1 MRQIEPITKIPE
13 KVIIPLQQHVG
24 AENKPLV
31 SVGDVVK
38 IGQKIGNGES
48 GISPVHSS
56 ASGKVA
62 AISEYPHPFY
72 ENVLSIIIEPDGK
85 DVSIEFKA
93 EDYSQLE
100 REQIIGI
107 IKEAGVVESGIP
119 VHTKLSPSDVVILN
133 DMDEAPYMTS
143 NRALMLDFPGE
154 IIDGLK
160 ILMKATGASRG
171 FIGIDASNSEATNTM
186 NKAAVDDLNIETV
199 PLKTTYVRG
208 MEEFFAK
215 AVVKREISR
224 GHQISNASTMTSTVE
239 TARAAYD
246 AVCMGKP
253 LIETVVS
260 VWGAKK
266 SQNVQAKIGTPLRS
280 VIEHCGGYKGKPKKI
295 VVNGPMTGVA
305 QYTDEV
311 PVTKDVHG
319 ILVQYEEDAT
329 IAEIQPC
336 INCAKCVD
344 VCPANLL
351 PNMLAA
357 FANKDRFDMCKR
369 YNISACVE
377 CGKCAYV
384 CPSKIPIVQ
393 LIKCAKE
400 WIK

>member
-1 MRQIEPITKIPE
+1 M
-13 KVIIPLQQHVG
+13 
-24 AENKPLV
+24 
-31 SVGDVVK
+31 
-38 IGQKIGNGES
+38 
-48 GISPVHSS
+48 
-56 ASGKVA
+56 
-62 AISEYPHPFY
+62 
-72 ENVLSIIIEPDGK
+72 
-85 DVSIEFKA
+85 
-93 EDYSQLE
+93 
-100 REQIIGI
+100 
-107 IKEAGVVESGIP
+107 
-119 VHTKLSPSDVVILN
+119 
-133 DMDEAPYMTS
+133 
-143 NRALMLDFPGE
+143 
-154 IIDGLK
+154 
-160 ILMKATGASRG
+160 
-171 FIGIDASNSEATNTM
+171 
-186 NKAAVDDLNIETV
+186 
-199 PLKTTYVRG
+199 
-208 MEEFFAK
+208 
-215 AVVKREISR
+215 
-224 GHQISNASTMTSTVE
+224 
-239 TARAAYD
+239 
-246 AVCMGKP
+246 
-253 LIETVVS
+253 
-260 VWGAKK
+260 KK

-295 VVNGPMTGVA
+295 VVNGPMTGVP

>member
-24 AENKPLV
+24 AENTPLV

-38 IGQKIGNGES
+38 IGQKIGDGES
-48 GISPVHSS
+48 GILPVHSS
-56 ASGKVA
+56 ASGKVT
-62 AISEYPHPFY
+62 AISECPHPFY

-85 DVSIEFKA
+85 DAYIEFKA

-133 DMDEAPYMTS
+133 GMDEAPYMTS
-143 NRALMLDFPGE
+143 NRALMLDFPSE

-171 FIGIDASNSEATNTM
+171 FIGIDASDSEAINTM

-224 GHQISNASTMTSTVE
+224 GHRISNASTMTSTIG

-260 VWGAKK
+260 VWGVKK
-266 SQNVQAKIGTPLRS
+266 SQNVQAKIGTSLRN

-295 VVNGPMTGVA
+295 VVNGPMTGMA

-311 PVTKDVHG
+311 PVIKDVHG

-329 IAEIQPC
+329 MAEIQPC

-357 FANKDRFDMCKR
+357 FANKGRFDMCKR

>member
-38 IGQKIGNGES
+38 IGQKIGES

-56 ASGKVA
+56 ASGKVT

-85 DVSIEFKA
+85 DASIEFKA

-133 DMDEAPYMTS
+133 GMDEAPYMTL
-143 NRALMLDFPGE
+143 NRALMLDFPSE

-224 GHQISNASTMTSTVE
+224 GHRISNASTMTSTVG

-253 LIETVVS
+253 LTETVVS
-260 VWGAKK
+260 VWGVKK

-319 ILVQYEEDAT
+319 ILVQYKEDVT
-329 IAEIQPC
+329 TPEIQPC

-357 FANKDRFDMCKR
+357 FANEDRFDMCKR